1 MFRQFI
7 LIVSAFL
14 LLGHAA
20 LAQEQQN
27 QTFDP
32 LKRNLIFVDGQAE
45 ATVPVNGFSLIFHF
59 DVNKGSFDEGRQES
73 QKIIDN
79 IKLSLEQLGI
89 KDYELIQGWDMVR
102 QAKISLSSKGRKI
115 TNNLIVKVKSFPSGQ
130 LYAQAALLIDRVIA
144 ANDSMELV
152 EINVFVTEENE
163 QKARQD
169 VLAKA
174 VQNLDRNA
182 AQITQALGRKI
193 TGIKR
198 IYTAQGRAI
207 DQGQMYQGNYDFRE
221 EHKFLAKSLISVQ
234 KSFKVPAEITD
245 SFKFTASVSGIY
257 QVE

>member
-1 MFRQFI
+1 M
-7 LIVSAFL
+7 LKHYVMLAIVFL
-14 LLGHAA
+14 LLSHTAF
-20 LAQEQQN
+20 AQEQQN

-45 ATVPVNGFSLIFHF
+45 VTVPVNGFSLTFHF
-59 DVNKGSFDEGRQES
+59 DVNKGSFDESRQES

-79 IKLSLEQLGI
+79 IKLSLDQLGI

-102 QAKISLSSKGRKI
+102 QSKISLSSKGRKI
-115 TNNLIVKVKSFPSGQ
+115 TNNVIVKVKNFPRGQ
-130 LYAQAALLIDRVIA
+130 LYSQVAALIDRIIT

-182 AQITQALGRKI
+182 AQIAQSLGRKM
-193 TGIKR
+193 TSVKR
-198 IYTAQGRAI
+198 IYTAQGGSI
-207 DQGQMYQGNYDFRE
+207 DRGQMYQEMDGL
-221 EHKFLAKSLISVQ
+221 HKERSFLAQNFISVQ

-257 QVE
+257 EVE

>member
-1 MFRQFI
+1 MFT
-7 LIVSAFL
+7 L
-14 LLGHAA
+14 LLLNPAF
-20 LAQEQQN
+20 AQEQQN

-45 ATVPVNGFSLIFHF
+45 VTVPVNGFSLTFHF

-73 QKIIDN
+73 QKVIDN
-79 IKLSLEQLGI
+79 IKLSLDQLGI

-115 TNNLIVKVKSFPSGQ
+115 TNNVIVKVKNFLRGQ
-130 LYAQAALLIDRVIA
+130 LYSQVAALIDRIIT

-152 EINVFVTEENE
+152 EINVFVTEEIE
-163 QKARQD
+163 QKAKQD
-169 VLAKA
+169 ALAKA

-182 AQITQALGRKI
+182 AQIAQASGRKI
-193 TGIKR
+193 TGVKR
-198 IYTAQGRAI
+198 IYTAQSGGI
-207 DQGQMYQGNYDFRE
+207 DRGQMYQGMVEFRE
-221 EHKFLAKSLISVQ
+221 ERDFLAKSIISVQ